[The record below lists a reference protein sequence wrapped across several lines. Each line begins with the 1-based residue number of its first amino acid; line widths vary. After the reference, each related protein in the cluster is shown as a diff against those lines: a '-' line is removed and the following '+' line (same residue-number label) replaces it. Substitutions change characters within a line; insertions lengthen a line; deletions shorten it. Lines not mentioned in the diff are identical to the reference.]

1 MDYVTTLHGSCPS
14 DNYDA
19 FTTPAKNGEIVS
31 AIPGVANV
39 PLLKYRASITL
50 YGVLQKVYREQRL
63 QDKWTVQQ
71 HPNQEAVF
79 TAVPNP
85 PYTNFARIRFMSKQP
100 YTPELLLKVL
110 ENHTSIP
117 NDTLVA
123 GDKIGN
129 ILSFAVSHECT
140 NFNEVKIPIP
150 DKFVDDPA
158 VHGDFMENL
167 RPFGIASLDLGD
179 QSSDLPLIAP
189 DSSGL
194 YLDLSAHLGI
204 GYLGDAASH

>member
-1 MDYVTTLHGSCPS
+1 M
-14 DNYDA
+14 
-19 FTTPAKNGEIVS
+19 
-31 AIPGVANV
+31 ANV

-71 HPNQEAVF
+71 RPNQEAVF

-85 PYTNFARIRFMSKQP
+85 PYTNFARIRFMAKLP
-100 YTPELLLKVL
+100 YTSKFLLKVL

-117 NDTLVA
+117 NDTLVD
-123 GDKIGN
+123 GEKIGN
-129 ILSFAVSHECT
+129 ILSFAVSHECGF
-140 NFNEVKIPIP
+140 FNEVRIPIP

-158 VHGDFMENL
+158 VQGDFMENL

-179 QSSDLPLIAP
+179 QSSDLPLFST

-194 YLDLSAHLGI
+194 YLDLTAHLGV
-204 GYLGDAASH
+204 GYLGDTAQH